1 MADRCKAYDSADP
14 ADRCPRLSMASEQSN
29 SSLLI
34 GVVVSAAT
42 HVAALYA
49 LRFVDV
55 EPASKVSLT
64 AFNPNGPSAAS
75 PLAAPLLAPLPVPEP
90 AELEQ
95 PKPPEPRK
103 PQDLDQTITF
113 GDDRSTIESMTWL
126 GTDEP
131 TTPSGRLGEVD
142 QAALSPKPGEEGTP
156 GSPVVATVPSME
168 LPSPG
173 STAAPQPGAP
183 APRAQVPTPPVAE
196 APAPEASAK
205 LAAPIDPALPPDPA
219 AEKVV
224 KPKDAPLP
232 APSEKIL
239 PTPGSADPPATK
251 PDPLSD
257 VAGQGGAT
265 DPKTPAKEKPETPAD
280 AERPG
285 EKVEPSETEGKA
297 KDPKAAGK
305 SDTSETD
312 KPSHEKGEGATEAS
326 PPAPKT
332 DATNPDELA
341 KDSKS
346 PEAKPETPTSAVP
359 NPGAPADAPPAETAP
374 PATGSPLEG
383 RGDGGQNRLPGRE
396 SEQESEA
403 FTSKPV
409 TIPMRDATV
418 QAGKGLRIITRRAV
432 FTNTTLVTQ
441 APRDTLIRIRFQ
453 RDGTV
458 KRADFVEGGSTGNP
472 NIDEPIRNAVYRW
485 RASGKDLEKLV
496 PGDTLSVVVRI
507 TFR

>member
-1 MADRCKAYDSADP
+1 
-14 ADRCPRLSMASEQSN
+14 MASEQSN
-29 SSLLI
+29 SSFLI

-42 HVAALYA
+42 HVAAFYA

-55 EPASKVSLT
+55 ESSSRVSL
-64 AFNPNGPSAAS
+64 ASLHAAD
-75 PLAAPLLAPLPVPEP
+75 PLASNPLATPPLAPLTPPEP
-90 AELEQ
+90 PPDPAAPKPPEQ
-95 PKPPEPRK
+95 PKPR
-103 PQDLDQTITF
+103 DFDQTITF

-156 GSPVVATVPSME
+156 GSPVVATVPSTA
-168 LPSPG
+168 LPAPG
-173 STAAPQPGAP
+173 ATAAPEPGAP
-183 APRAQVPTPPVAE
+183 SPLTPVPTPPAVEPARPDPSQ
-196 APAPEASAK
+196 APAPTPP
-205 LAAPIDPALPPDPA
+205 APTDPTLPPDPTS
-219 AEKVV
+219 EKIL
-224 KPKDAPLP
+224 KPKDATIP

-239 PTPGSADPPATK
+239 PTPGSSDLPDAKPDAA
-251 PDPLSD
+251 PDPLRD
-257 VAGQGGAT
+257 AAGQGGAT
-265 DPKTPAKEKPETPAD
+265 DPKNPSKDKPQNASES
-280 AERPG
+280 EREG

-297 KDPKAAGK
+297 KEPDASGK
-305 SDTSETD
+305 SDAPEPGKSGAD
-312 KPSHEKGEGATEAS
+312 GGEGAKEAS
-326 PPAPKT
+326 PQDPPEDTTKAEEATK
-332 DATNPDELA
+332 DATPPSA
-341 KDSKS
+341 
-346 PEAKPETPTSAVP
+346 PPAVP
-359 NPGAPADAPPAETAP
+359 SPGAPAETPPANAAPPAM
-374 PATGSPLEG
+374 GSPREG
-383 RGDGGQNRLPGRE
+383 RGDGGQNKLPGRE
-396 SEQESEA
+396 SDQESEA

-409 TIPMRDATV
+409 TVPMRDATV

-453 RDGTV
+453 SNGTV

-485 RASGKDLEKLV
+485 RASGKDLEKLT

>member
-1 MADRCKAYDSADP
+1 
-14 ADRCPRLSMASEQSN
+14 MASEQSN

-42 HVAALYA
+42 HVVALYA

-55 EPASKVSLT
+55 EPASRVSLA
-64 AFNPNGPSAAS
+64 AFNPAG
-75 PLAAPLLAPLPVPEP
+75 PLASNPLTPPPLAPLPQPVLPDP
-90 AELEQ
+90 SQ
-95 PKPPEPRK
+95 PKPPEPGEPRK
-103 PQDLDQTITF
+103 PKDLDQTITF

-142 QAALSPKPGEEGTP
+142 QAALSPKPGDEGTP
-156 GSPVVATVPSME
+156 GSPVVATVPSMA

-183 APRAQVPTPPVAE
+183 APLAPVPTAPNAE
-196 APAPEASAK
+196 APTPEAAAK
-205 LAAPIDPALPPDPA
+205 PAAPSDPALAPDPA
-219 AEKVV
+219 ADKIL

-232 APSEKIL
+232 TPSEKVL
-239 PTPGSADPPATK
+239 PTPGSTDTPSSK
-251 PDPLSD
+251 SDPLSEA
-257 VAGQGGAT
+257 AGQGGAT
-265 DPKTPAKEKPETPAD
+265 DPQNPAKDKPEKPAD
-280 AERPG
+280 AERTG
-285 EKVEPSETEGKA
+285 EKIAPSDTDGKA
-297 KDPKAAGK
+297 KEPKEAGK
-305 SDTSETD
+305 SDSTD
-312 KPSHEKGEGATEAS
+312 PGKPNADKGEGAKEAS
-326 PPAPKT
+326 PTPTSEPSK
-332 DATNPDELA
+332 PDEAA
-341 KDSKS
+341 KDNST
-346 PEAKPETPTSAVP
+346 PEPKPETPSPAVP
-359 NPGAPADAPPAETAP
+359 NPGAPVEAPPADVAP
-374 PATGSPLEG
+374 PSTGSPVEG

-418 QAGKGLRIITRRAV
+418 QAGKGLKIITRRAI

-485 RASGKDLEKLV
+485 RASGKDLERLS
-496 PGDTLSVVVRI
+496 PGDTLSVVIRI